1 MLCMLCL
8 ISKTGYYVRYKRNNC
23 RIGCEEPCN
32 KINPKGQTAWLG
44 RCLLNIYLCGMT
56 IEHLKSM
63 RDRVL
68 VLGRFL

>member
-1 MLCMLCL
+1 MLV
-8 ISKTGYYVRYKRNNC
+8 VREPGNKNNL
-23 RIGCEEPCN
+23 
-32 KINPKGQTAWLG
+32 KGQTGWLG

-56 IEHLKSM
+56 IEHLKSI